1 MLGTDIAIDLGTSK
15 ILIYIN
21 GKGIVLREPA
31 VVAVNTDNDEIIA
44 VGKEAYKMVGRTSD
58 RIAVVFPLEGGV
70 ISDFTL
76 VEQLLTI
83 FLKKLSGSMVFMP
96 RVVVCVPG
104 EITEVEKRAVVNAI
118 STSGVRKICL
128 IEEPVAAALGAGMDI
143 ESPHGNLVVD
153 MGAGTTDMAVISL
166 SGVAVSRSI
175 KIAGNS
181 FDEAVIKL
189 VRKKHN
195 ILIGKRMAEDCKLAI
210 GCVYPMEQQSSFR
223 IKGRNALTGLPQAA
237 EITSDDMLEALTQ
250 PAMQIVRELQD
261 MLEETPPELIGD
273 VDTDGILL
281 TGGTS
286 QLRGFTT
293 LLSKKTRLPV
303 HLAETP
309 EDCVVLGAGKALK
322 FIDALSDKT
331 YGVMNPLSAE
341 Y

>member
-1 MLGTDIAIDLGTSK
+1 MFGTDIAIDLGTSK
-15 ILIYIN
+15 IQIYVSH
-21 GKGIVLREPA
+21 KGIVLNEPS

-44 VGKEAYKMVGRTSD
+44 VGHEAYKMVGRTSD
-58 RIAVVFPLEGGV
+58 RISVVFPLEGGV
-70 ISDFTL
+70 ISDFSL
-76 VEQLLTI
+76 VEQMLTI
-83 FLKKLSGSMVFMP
+83 FLKRLSGSMIFMP

-104 EITEVEKRAVVNAI
+104 AITEVEKKAVVDSI

-175 KIAGNS
+175 KVAGNS
-181 FDEAVIKL
+181 FDEAVIRY
-189 VRKKHN
+189 VRKKYN
-195 ILIGKRMAEDCKLAI
+195 IIIGKRTAENCKLAV
-210 GCVYPMEQQSSFR
+210 GCVYPQEKCESYL

-237 EITSDDMLEALTQ
+237 EITADDLFEAFTA
-250 PAMQIVRELQD
+250 PVMQIVRELQN

-273 VDTDGILL
+273 IDTDGIFL

-286 QLRGFTT
+286 QLRGFPT
-293 LLSKKTRLPV
+293 LLSQKTRLPV
-303 HLAETP
+303 YLAEAP
-309 EDCVVLGAGKALK
+309 EDCVVLGAGKALG
-322 FIDALSDKT
+322 FIDALSNKD
-331 YGVMNPLSAE
+331 YGVMNPLYAE